1 MLGRS
6 KAFLGVE
13 IGMDAWD
20 HGVSRSD
27 GRVILSVE
35 EGKQWGQIPSYNL
48 DSAKA
53 IFSLLPGM
61 L

>member
-1 MLGRS
+1 MLGSS
-6 KAFLGVE
+6 KAFLGVDM
-13 IGMDAWD
+13 GMDAWD
-20 HGVSRSD
+20 CGVSGSD
-27 GRVILSVE
+27 GRGILSVE
-35 EGKQWGQIPSYNL
+35 EGKQWGQILSYNL